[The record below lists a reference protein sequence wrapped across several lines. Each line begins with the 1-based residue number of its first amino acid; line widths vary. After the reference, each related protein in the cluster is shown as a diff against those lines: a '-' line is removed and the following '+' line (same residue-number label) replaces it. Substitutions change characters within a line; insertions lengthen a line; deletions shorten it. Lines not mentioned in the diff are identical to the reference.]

1 MRMADIAL
9 KQDPLDELLLVAPAP
24 ADRLPAMLF
33 LAALVHGILI
43 IGVTF
48 NVSLTNPFADAISLE
63 VTIVADPDQ
72 RIDQPD
78 EASYLAQASQKGGGN
93 TKDQVRPAAPLQ
105 SSMPVDNL
113 GHEDGTGLIDA
124 SAHERSADEVLA
136 TDNTSNYQVTIDPRA
151 DPETINS
158 KAIAMEAGSDVTL
171 PLPQEDRASM
181 LIYDD
186 DPRQLIVSAD
196 TRESVV
202 AAYLDNWKRRVEAVG
217 ETYLPELGDL
227 GILTG
232 SPTLMVSI
240 DASGD
245 LSEAVIRKTSGST
258 VLDLAALDILQRA
271 SPFNPFPPEIA
282 AEYDTVRFEYKW
294 LFTDQMVSTALNA
307 D

>member
-1 MRMADIAL
+1 MADIAL
-9 KQDPLDELLLVAPAP
+9 KQDPLDELLLVAPAT

-124 SAHERSADEVLA
+124 SAHERAADEVLA
-136 TDNTSNYQVTIDPRA
+136 TDNTSDHRITIDPRA

-227 GILTG
+227 GVLTG

>member
-1 MRMADIAL
+1 MANLAL
-9 KQDPLDELLLVAPAP
+9 NQDPLDELLLVEPAVP
-24 ADRLPAMLF
+24 DRLPAMLF

-48 NVSLTNPFADAISLE
+48 NATIADQFADAISLD

-93 TKDQVRPAAPLQ
+93 TTEQVRPAAPLQ
-105 SSMPVDNL
+105 SAMPVDNP
-113 GHEDGTGLIDA
+113 GHEDGTGLMDA
-124 SAHERSADEVLA
+124 TAHEQSADDVVA
-136 TDNTSNYQVTIDPRA
+136 AIDDSDRRVTINPRS
-151 DPETINS
+151 DPEPTNS
-158 KAIAMEAGSDVTL
+158 KAIAMEAGSEVTL
-171 PLPQEDRASM
+171 PLPQEDKASM
-181 LIYDD
+181 LIRDD

-196 TRESVV
+196 TRESIV
-202 AAYLDNWKRRVEAVG
+202 AAYLDNWKRRIEAVG
-217 ETYLPELGDL
+217 ATYLPELGDVGTL
-227 GILTG
+227 SG

-240 DASGD
+240 DSSGD
-245 LSEAVIRKTSGST
+245 LEAAVIRKTSGST

-271 SPFNPFPPEIA
+271 SPFNPFPSEIA

-294 LFTDQMVSTALNA
+294 LFADQLTSTTANA

>member
-1 MRMADIAL
+1 MANFAL
-9 KQDPLDELLLVAPAP
+9 NQDPPDELLLVEPAVP
-24 ADRLPAMLF
+24 DRLPAMLF

-48 NVSLTNPFADAISLE
+48 NATIVDQFADAISLD

-93 TKDQVRPAAPLQ
+93 TTEQVRPAAPLQ
-105 SSMPVDNL
+105 SALPVDNP

-124 SAHERSADEVLA
+124 TAHEQSADDVVA
-136 TDNTSNYQVTIDPRA
+136 AMDNSDRRVTINTRSDTEP
-151 DPETINS
+151 INS
-158 KAIAMEAGSDVTL
+158 KAVAMEAGSEVTL

-181 LIYDD
+181 LIRDD

-196 TRESVV
+196 TRESIV
-202 AAYLDNWKRRVEAVG
+202 AAYLDNWKRRIEAVG
-217 ETYLPELGDL
+217 TTYLPELGDVGTL
-227 GILTG
+227 SG

-245 LSEAVIRKTSGST
+245 LEEAVIRKTSGST

-294 LFTDQMVSTALNA
+294 LFADQLVSTAAIA

>member
-1 MRMADIAL
+1 MANIAL
-9 KQDPLDELLLVAPAP
+9 NKDPLDELLLVAPAAP
-24 ADRLPAMLF
+24 DRLPAMLF

-48 NVSLTNPFADAISLE
+48 NVALSNPFADAISLE
-63 VTIVADPDQ
+63 VTIVADADQ
-72 RIDQPD
+72 RIDRPE

-93 TKDQVRPAAPLQ
+93 TADQVRPAAPLQ

-124 SAHERSADEVLA
+124 TTHERSADEVLA
-136 TDNTSNYQVTIDPRA
+136 SEDASDHRVTLDPRS
-151 DPETINS
+151 DPEAVNS
-158 KAIAMEAGSDVTL
+158 KAIAMEAGSDLTL
-171 PLPQEDRASM
+171 PLPREDRASM
-181 LIYDD
+181 LIHDD
-186 DPRQLIVSAD
+186 DPSQLIISAD

-217 ETYLPELGDL
+217 ATYLPELGDI
-227 GILTG
+227 GALTG

-240 DASGD
+240 DASGN
-245 LSEAVIRKTSGST
+245 LEEAIIRKTSGST

-294 LFTDQMVSTALNA
+294 LFSEQMLSTARNA

>member
-1 MRMADIAL
+1 MANIAL
-9 KQDPLDELLLVAPAP
+9 NQDPLEELLLVAPAAP
-24 ADRLPAMLF
+24 DRLPAMLF

-48 NVSLTNPFADAISLE
+48 NATLGNPFADAISLE

-72 RIDQPD
+72 SIDQPD

-93 TKDQVRPAAPLQ
+93 TTEQVRPAAPLQ
-105 SSMPVDNL
+105 SAMPVDNL

-124 SAHERSADEVLA
+124 TAHNRSADEVLA
-136 TDNTSNYQVTIDPRA
+136 TENDNAHRVTLQPRSDPQPV
-151 DPETINS
+151 DS
-158 KAIAMEAGSDVTL
+158 KAIAMEAGSEVTL
-171 PLPQEDRASM
+171 PLPQEDKASM
-181 LIYDD
+181 LIRDE

-217 ETYLPELGDL
+217 ATYLPELGDL
-227 GILTG
+227 GALTG

-240 DASGD
+240 QASGD
-245 LSEAVIRKTSGST
+245 LEEAVIRKTSGST
-258 VLDLAALDILQRA
+258 ILDLAALDILQRA

-294 LFTDQMVSTALNA
+294 LFADQLVSTVLDA

>member
-1 MRMADIAL
+1 MANIAL
-9 KQDPLDELLLVAPAP
+9 NQDPLEELLLVAPAAP
-24 ADRLPAMLF
+24 DRLPAMLF

-48 NVSLTNPFADAISLE
+48 NATLGNPFADAISLE

-72 RIDQPD
+72 SIDQPD

-93 TKDQVRPAAPLQ
+93 TTEQVRPAAPLQ
-105 SSMPVDNL
+105 SAMPVDNL

-124 SAHERSADEVLA
+124 TAHNRSADEVLA
-136 TDNTSNYQVTIDPRA
+136 TENDNAQRVTLQPRSDPQPV
-151 DPETINS
+151 DS
-158 KAIAMEAGSDVTL
+158 KAIAMEAGSEVTL
-171 PLPQEDRASM
+171 PLPQEDKASM
-181 LIYDD
+181 LIRDE

-217 ETYLPELGDL
+217 ATYLPELGDL
-227 GILTG
+227 GTLTG

-240 DASGD
+240 QASGD
-245 LSEAVIRKTSGST
+245 LEEAVIRKTSGST
-258 VLDLAALDILQRA
+258 ILDLAALDILQRA

-282 AEYDTVRFEYKW
+282 AEYETVRFEYKW
-294 LFTDQMVSTALNA
+294 LFADQLVSTVLDA

>member
-1 MRMADIAL
+1 
-9 KQDPLDELLLVAPAP
+9 
-24 ADRLPAMLF
+24 MLF

-48 NVSLTNPFADAISLE
+48 NATIVDQYADAISLD

-93 TKDQVRPAAPLQ
+93 TTDQVRPAAPLQ
-105 SSMPVDNL
+105 SAMPVDNP

-124 SAHERSADEVLA
+124 TAHEQSADDVVSA
-136 TDNTSNYQVTIDPRA
+136 MDNSDRRVTINPRS
-151 DPETINS
+151 DPEPVNS
-158 KAIAMEAGSDVTL
+158 KAVAMEAGSETTL
-171 PLPQEDRASM
+171 PLPQEDKASM
-181 LIYDD
+181 LIRDD

-196 TRESVV
+196 TRESIV

-217 ETYLPELGDL
+217 ATYLPELGDVGTL
-227 GILTG
+227 SG

-240 DASGD
+240 GASGD
-245 LSEAVIRKTSGST
+245 LEEAVIRKTSGST

-294 LFTDQMVSTALNA
+294 LFADQLISTTANA